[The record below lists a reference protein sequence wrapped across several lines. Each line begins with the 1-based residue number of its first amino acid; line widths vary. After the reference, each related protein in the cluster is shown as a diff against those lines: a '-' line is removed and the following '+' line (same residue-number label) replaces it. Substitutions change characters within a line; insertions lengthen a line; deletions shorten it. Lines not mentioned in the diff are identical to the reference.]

1 MKILGFNG
9 SARKNGNSMKL
20 LNEAVRGAQDAG
32 AEVEIIQ
39 LYEKNFKGCRSCFAC
54 KRKTPFYGKGCAMKD
69 DFSAIMAQML
79 EVDGWIFCFAD
90 LYGAYVKQ
98 YVGVVRTVSL
108 FALELR

>member
-39 LYEKNFKGCRSCFAC
+39 
-54 KRKTPFYGKGCAMKD
+54 
-69 DFSAIMAQML
+69 
-79 EVDGWIFCFAD
+79 
-90 LYGAYVKQ
+90 
-98 YVGVVRTVSL
+98 SL
-108 FALELR
+108 VQISDTSL